1 MWLKIEPARIQREKI
16 GSVHFPVS
24 RHLDERAGRAAG
36 RESHGSGRRLS
47 LCAWN
52 RDFGLKT
59 SGFRARQ
66 RPRRRRRARR
76 LDQTLAA
83 CGGTRWPEMG
93 AVGALERRRQDRTG
107 GEPWGM
113 AQFCFLFQC
122 STPCPEGVLVL
133 FFGKGGGHFFSISKA
148 LRPLAMA
155 KSRKNNKPKAPAP
168 GARSS
173 VWPDHI
179 ISSDEEE
186 PVARE
191 SRDAR
196 TLDVIIREIVRGR
209 PANIRGREALLIGD
223 LSAHLY

>member
-1 MWLKIEPARIQREKI
+1 M
-16 GSVHFPVS
+16 
-24 RHLDERAGRAAG
+24 
-36 RESHGSGRRLS
+36 
-47 LCAWN
+47 
-52 RDFGLKT
+52 
-59 SGFRARQ
+59 
-66 RPRRRRRARR
+66 
-76 LDQTLAA
+76 
-83 CGGTRWPEMG
+83 
-93 AVGALERRRQDRTG
+93 
-107 GEPWGM
+107 
-113 AQFCFLFQC
+113 
-122 STPCPEGVLVL
+122 VL

-155 KSRKNNKPKAPAP
+155 KPRKNKPRVPAP
-168 GARSS
+168 EARSL

-179 ISSDEEE
+179 ISSDEDE